1 MRRSVFAIAILLASS
16 LAMGGVLDSLTNA
29 DAAAGLRK
37 ALDQGITQAV
47 GKLGATDGFLLNPQ
61 VKIPLPPKLQKV
73 DSLLRK
79 FGLGSQSDQLVAA
92 MNHAAEAAVPQ
103 AKVLL
108 QQSLKKMTVQDA
120 KQILTGGDDAATQY
134 FKKTTY
140 EPLAVKF
147 KPIVATAT
155 QKVDLAQKYN
165 AYAAKGV
172 QFGLLSKDE
181 ANLETYVTQKAL
193 DGLFLMMASEE
204 KAIRKDPLGQ
214 ASGLLKKVFGAL
226 GKGS

>member
-1 MRRSVFAIAILLASS
+1 
-16 LAMGGVLDSLTNA
+16 
-29 DAAAGLRK
+29 
-37 ALDQGITQAV
+37 
-47 GKLGATDGFLLNPQ
+47 
-61 VKIPLPPKLQKV
+61 
-73 DSLLRK
+73 
-79 FGLGSQSDQLVAA
+79 
-92 MNHAAEAAVPQ
+92 
-103 AKVLL
+103 
-108 QQSLKKMTVQDA
+108 MTVQDA

-147 KPIVATAT
+147 MPIVAAAT

-172 QFGLLSKDE
+172 QFGVLSKDE

-226 GKGS
+226 GNGT